1 MSVNCKQK
9 KVSEAEILGLKN
21 HVSSF
26 SLSFRVIS
34 ELAENVKALL
44 EQTVLNYENKKS
56 KFFDF
61 SKSNI
66 KILKSREISQ
76 NAPFW

>member
-1 MSVNCKQK
+1 MSVNCKHN
-9 KVSEAEILGLKN
+9 KVSEAVILGLKN

-26 SLSFRVIS
+26 SFSFRVIS

-56 KFFDF
+56 KF
-61 SKSNI
+61 
-66 KILKSREISQ
+66 LKSREISQ
-76 NAPFW
+76 NAPF